1 MKRIL
6 LALAVVL
13 SVQAVNAQVKSP
25 SDAKKAVEAAEAAA
39 SDPKKATKVATWLKL
54 AGTYMD
60 AYAAPAGAGWVGA
73 GRQELQLVLGNDKPT
88 SSENVT
94 LAGEAYTKERFK
106 TRDNC

>member
-60 AYAAPAGAGWVGA
+60 AYAAL
-73 GRQELQLVLGNDKPT
+73 RL
-88 SSENVT
+88 
-94 LAGEAYTKERFK
+94 R
-106 TRDNC
+106 